1 MAEQGLKPTDL
12 LDGTLPPLSHTIAQ
26 NCVKKGAQVL
36 VVCGQLSLPK
46 GAKPRPCYWEA
57 NFNRYTKGKNHRGA
71 EVCFP
76 GTSEIYVVAPHLVVL
91 LEHKPADP
99 QAFFILAP
107 DVEVHSDYETQ
118 EADLKSKSYTLEPE
132 GIETLVKKAWE
143 GEDIS
148 AHLVSLTAV
157 SLLALARRLGLPIS
171 GKGKRR
177 QDYLD
182 QDFGEGQPFGEV
194 LFTRARVHIYSS
206 ATTWYAH
213 VHVCFYV
220 PLLISTCLY
229 HEKKLLV
236 MFFLLLVVLL
246 ALFS

>member
-1 MAEQGLKPTDL
+1 MVFLSATQVAEQGLKPTDL

-26 NCVKKGAQVL
+26 HCLQRGAEVL
-36 VVCGQLSLPK
+36 VVCGQLSLHN
-46 GAKPRPCYWEA
+46 GARPRPCYWDV
-57 NFNRYTKGKNHRGA
+57 NFTRCTKGKNHRGA

-76 GTSEIYVVAPHLVVL
+76 GSGEIYVVAPHLVVL
-91 LEHKPADP
+91 HEHKPGDP

-107 DVEVHSDYETQ
+107 NVEVHSDYVPQ
-118 EADLKSKSYTLEPE
+118 EADPKSKSHTLEPE

-182 QDFGEGQPFGEV
+182 TLTKTLEKANLSERFFSPEPE
-194 LFTRARVHIYSS
+194 FTYTPVQLPGMLMFMFA
-206 ATTWYAH
+206 
-213 VHVCFYV
+213 FM
-220 PLLISTCLY
+220 CLC
-229 HEKKLLV
+229 
-236 MFFLLLVVLL
+236 
-246 ALFS
+246 

>member
-1 MAEQGLKPTDL
+1 MVFLSATQVAEQGLKPTDL

-46 GAKPRPCYWEA
+46 GATPRPCYWEA
-57 NFNRYTKGKNHRGA
+57 NFNRYTKGKKHRGA

-76 GTSEIYVVAPHLVVL
+76 GTGEIYVVAPHLVVL
-91 LEHKPADP
+91 HEHKPADP

-107 DVEVHSDYETQ
+107 DVEVHSDYVTQ
-118 EADLKSKSYTLEPE
+118 EEDLKSKSHTLEPE

-148 AHLVSLTAV
+148 AHLVSLAAV

-182 QDFGEGQPFGEV
+182 TLTKTLEKANLSERFFSPEPE
-194 LFTRARVHIYSS
+194 FTYNPVQLPGMLMLMFA
-206 ATTWYAH
+206 
-213 VHVCFYV
+213 FM
-220 PLLISTCLY
+220 CLC
-229 HEKKLLV
+229 
-236 MFFLLLVVLL
+236 
-246 ALFS
+246 

>member
-1 MAEQGLKPTDL
+1 MVFLSATQVAEQGLKPTDL

-46 GAKPRPCYWEA
+46 GATPRPCYWEA
-57 NFNRYTKGKNHRGA
+57 NFNRYTKGKKHRGA

-76 GTSEIYVVAPHLVVL
+76 GTGEIYVVAPHLVVL
-91 LEHKPADP
+91 HEHKPADP

-107 DVEVHSDYETQ
+107 DVEVHSDYVTQ
-118 EADLKSKSYTLEPE
+118 EADLKSKSHTLEPE

-182 QDFGEGQPFGEV
+182 TLTKTLEKANLSERFFSPEPE
-194 LFTRARVHIYSS
+194 FTYTPVQLPGMLMFMFA
-206 ATTWYAH
+206 
-213 VHVCFYV
+213 FM
-220 PLLISTCLY
+220 CLC
-229 HEKKLLV
+229 
-236 MFFLLLVVLL
+236 
-246 ALFS
+246 